1 MQIITNTEEL
11 ESLCAELTKE
21 DFLTI
26 DLEFLREKTYYAK
39 LCLIQ
44 VANSQVSAIIDPL
57 SPDLSLSCFFELLK
71 NQHLTKVFHSGRQDI
86 EILYHLGGFIPTP
99 LFDTQIAAMVC
110 GFGEAVSYE
119 TLVNKICGISLD
131 KSSRLS
137 DWSSR
142 PLSTI
147 QLEYALSDATYLVT
161 VYKYFRQTLQQNGRL
176 HWMDEETAILAS
188 PQTYINDPDNM
199 WLKIRHR
206 SHNAHYLTVLKELCA
221 WRERRAQKKNTPRQ
235 SLIKDECLL
244 NIAAVCPTC
253 LEDFDKIRNIRQDI
267 VKGKL
272 AQEIIDVITACQQLT
287 PEQYVKVPKEN
298 TGNNTCTPLF
308 ELLKLLLKITS
319 QQSGVVA
326 KLIASDDDL
335 KKFSTYH
342 DKENPILKGW
352 RKELFGNQAIALR
365 EGRLCIKYDNQ
376 HHHIDIHIESSN
388 NVDELLS
395 AHS

>member
-1 MQIITNTEEL
+1 MQIIKNNEEL
-11 ESLCAELTKE
+11 ETLCSELSKE

-44 VANSQVSAIIDPL
+44 VANSQTSAIIDPL
-57 SPDLSLSCFFELLK
+57 SPELSLSCFFEFLK
-71 NQHLTKVFHSGRQDI
+71 NPNITKVFHSGRQDI

-137 DWSSR
+137 DWSIR
-142 PLSTI
+142 PLSEI
-147 QLEYALSDATYLVT
+147 QLEYALSDATYLVSI
-161 VYKYFRQTLQQNGRL
+161 YKYFKQTLQKNGRL
-176 HWMDEETAILAS
+176 HWLDEENAILAS
-188 PQTYINDPDNM
+188 PQTYQNDPNNM
-199 WLKIRHR
+199 WLKLRHR
-206 SHNAHYLTVLKELCA
+206 SHNARYLTVLRELCA

-244 NIAAVCPTC
+244 NIAAVCPTT
-253 LEDFDKIRNIRQDI
+253 LEDFEKIRNIRQDI
-267 VKGKL
+267 AKGKL
-272 AQEIIDVITACQQLT
+272 AQEIIEVILACQKLS
-287 PEQYVKVPKEN
+287 PDQYVKLPSEVN
-298 TGNNTCTPLF
+298 VSNACAPLF

-326 KLIASDDDL
+326 KLIASDEDL
-335 KKFSTYH
+335 KRFSSYR
-342 DKENPILKGW
+342 DDDNPMLKGW
-352 RKELFGNQAIALR
+352 RKELFGKQALALR
-365 EGRLCIKYDNQ
+365 EGKLSIGYDTQ
-376 HHHIDIHIESSN
+376 HHHINIQINDPN
-388 NVDELLS
+388 NIDELLS
-395 AHS
+395 VHS

>member
-1 MQIITNTEEL
+1 MQIIQNNEEL
-11 ESLCAELTKE
+11 EKLCSELSKE

-26 DLEFLREKTYYAK
+26 DLEFLREKTYYAQ

-44 VANSQVSAIIDPL
+44 VANSNTSAIIDPL
-57 SPDLSLSCFFELLK
+57 SPDLSLSIFFEFLK
-71 NQHLTKVFHSGRQDI
+71 NPNITKVFHSGRQDV
-86 EILYHLGGFIPTP
+86 EILYHLSGFIPSP

-137 DWSSR
+137 DWSLR
-142 PLSTI
+142 PLSDI

-161 VYKYFRQTLQQNGRL
+161 IYKYFRQTLQKNGRL
-176 HWMDEETAILAS
+176 HWMDEETAILSS
-188 PQTYINDPDNM
+188 PHTYQNDPENM
-199 WLKIRHR
+199 WLKLRHR
-206 SHNAHYLTVLKELCA
+206 SHNAHYLTILRELCA

-244 NIAAVCPTC
+244 NIAAVCPTT
-253 LEDFDKIRNIRQDI
+253 LEDFEKIRNIRKD
-267 VKGKL
+267 VAKGKL
-272 AQEIIDVITACQQLT
+272 AQEIIEVILACQKLT
-287 PEQYVKVPKEN
+287 PEQYVQLPREN
-298 TGNNTCTPLF
+298 SGTNTCTPLF

-335 KKFSTYH
+335 KRFSTYH
-342 DKENPILKGW
+342 DEQNPILKGW

-365 EGRLCIKYDNQ
+365 EGRLSIGYDKQ
-376 HHHIDIHIESSN
+376 HHHIDIHIDTSDN
-388 NVDELLS
+388 TVQ
-395 AHS
+395 